1 VWFRRALILRWAIY
15 QDKELRMGSVNVVRL
30 DLTAWSQNGISVGVR
45 EYTIACAVHENSIAP
60 RNGGAN

>member
-1 VWFRRALILRWAIY
+1 
-15 QDKELRMGSVNVVRL
+15 MGSVNVVRL